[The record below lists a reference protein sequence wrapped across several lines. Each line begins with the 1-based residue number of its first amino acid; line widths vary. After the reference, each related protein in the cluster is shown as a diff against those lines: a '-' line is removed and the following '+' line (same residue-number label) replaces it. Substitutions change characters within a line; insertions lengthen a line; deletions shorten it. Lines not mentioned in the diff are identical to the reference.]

1 VKVRAPRILPTIFFV
16 LAIAAAAVFLGP
28 CMPGLLARAVSA
40 AQPIAVAHTVAFERP
55 AVASASTLVA
65 DQGKLRIRINGQ
77 VAGSEDF
84 EIAPSGSEWI
94 ARGSTDAKPAQGAS
108 TRIMGA
114 LRLTRTGAPIS
125 YEWSTQGAKKASANI
140 AFQDLTATIE
150 LHLEGA
156 KPYTQQF
163 TFPNPPIAVLDNNM
177 YHQYAVLAHLYDWQK
192 KGPQIVSVLVPQ
204 SMTPGSVTVE
214 PFASSSA
221 GNSSL
226 QALSVKT
233 EDLEVDV
240 FLDAGKL
247 QRIAVPSAGA
257 EIVREN

>member
-1 VKVRAPRILPTIFFV
+1 VNLKRSRSATPAMLFV
-16 LAIAAAAVFLGP
+16 LALAAAAISLGP
-28 CMPGLLARAVSA
+28 FIPGLLARAVPSA
-40 AQPIAVAHTVAFERP
+40 AAVAAARP
-55 AVASASTLVA
+55 APGSVLVA
-65 DQGKLRIRINGQ
+65 DKGKLRILISGQ
-77 VAGSEDF
+77 VAGREDF

-114 LRLTRTGAPIS
+114 LRLTPGGAPIS

-163 TFPNPPIAVLDNNM
+163 TFPNPRIAVLDNNM
-177 YHQYAVLAHLYDWQK
+177 YHQYAVLAHLYDWQR

-204 SMTPGSVTVE
+204 SMTPGSVTIE
-214 PFASSSA
+214 PLASPSA
-221 GNSSL
+221 GNSS
-226 QALSVKT
+226 QRALSVKT

-240 FLDAGKL
+240 FLEAGKL
-247 QRIAVPSAGA
+247 QRIAVPSANA

>member
-1 VKVRAPRILPTIFFV
+1 VNPRTPRVASPAIFFA
-16 LAIAAAAVFLGP
+16 LAIALAAISLGP
-28 CMPGLLARAVSA
+28 CMPGLLARAVA
-40 AQPIAVAHTVAFERP
+40 AQPFAATSPSVMIA
-55 AVASASTLVA
+55 
-65 DQGKLRIRINGQ
+65 DKGKLRILISGQ
-77 VAGSEDF
+77 VAGREDF
-84 EIAPSGSEWI
+84 EIAPSGGEWI
-94 ARGSTDAKPAQGAS
+94 ARGSTDAKPAQGPS

-114 LRLTRTGAPIS
+114 LRLTPAGTPIS

-163 TFPNPPIAVLDNNM
+163 TFPNPRIAVLDNNM

-204 SMTPGSVTVE
+204 SMTPGSVTIE
-214 PFASSSA
+214 PLASASA
-221 GNSSL
+221 GNPSQ

-240 FLDAGKL
+240 FLESGKL
-247 QRIAVPSAGA
+247 QRIAVPSANA

>member
-1 VKVRAPRILPTIFFV
+1 
-16 LAIAAAAVFLGP
+16 
-28 CMPGLLARAVSA
+28 MPGLLARAVPA
-40 AQPIAVAHTVAFERP
+40 AQPGALAHTVALERP
-55 AVASASTLVA
+55 AVAAASVLVP
-65 DQGKLRIRINGQ
+65 DKGKLRILINGQ

-84 EIAPSGSEWI
+84 EIAPSGNEWI
-94 ARGSTDAKPAQGAS
+94 ARGSTDAKPAQGPS

-140 AFQDLTATIE
+140 TFQDLTATIE

-204 SMTPGSVTVE
+204 SLTPGSVTLE
-214 PFASSSA
+214 PLVLPSGESPSQ
-221 GNSSL
+221 
-226 QALSVKT
+226 QALRVKT

-247 QRIAVPSAGA
+247 QRIAVPSASA